1 MTFRNFFPV
10 LLLTILI
17 TTLNNFSAEALQ
29 RPPAGRA
36 VFANKQAQEL
46 KIQLIKLERE
56 IRIYP
61 EKTSHN
67 SSSKPNIQHQKVR
80 FLSRLRDIENQI
92 STFNNPKSRAL
103 LFKVRQLRQEVRK
116 LEKEVRKITLR
127 ETLRQQRQQRG
138 SKPIRPRDLIQ
149 STISGSVVDAE
160 TAAPIPNREV
170 NIYDSSGDWISYG
183 YTDGSGHYNI
193 GGLTDGTYYA
203 LTYAYDT
210 YIDELYDNIICE
222 PYCDPVNGTP
232 IVLIG
237 SATVDFALESGGS
250 ISGTITDSN
259 TSAPIPNT
267 YVSIYDSNGSWVTYG
282 YSDSSGN
289 YTATGPLAGDYY
301 ATTYNYDNYVDELY
315 DDHLCEPN
323 CNELTGDP
331 ITVTPGQNTSAI
343 NFALSP
349 GGVIAGTITD
359 SATSNPVESTIY
371 VYDSSGNLFA
381 YGYTDVSGN
390 YQVGGLLT
398 GNYFV
403 TTSNSVGYLDE
414 LFDNIPCYQGNCDP
428 TSGDSVSV
436 VQGSTTSGIDFSL
449 DKGGSF
455 SGQITGNGNPIPYG
469 SVNVYDS
476 EGFSIAYGYADESG
490 NYSVLGLLNGNYH
503 ATTYNYYGFVNE
515 LYDDIPCQNGCD
527 TTQGTPIPVSIGADT
542 PGINFALDTGGR
554 FSGKFTD
561 ETTSDPIYS
570 GVLIYDAQG
579 IPNGYAYTDS
589 DGTYTTYQG
598 LAPGKY
604 YAVSYNYYGYMDELY
619 DNIPCAFSKCDP
631 SGGTSIPV
639 TSGNTTPNIDFALN
653 QGGKITGNVSPTA
666 GPPLSYF
673 YVLVFKSDGSF
684 LGAGNQID
692 GLGNYEVS
700 GLPTGNY
707 YITTNTYAYLADE
720 LYDNHPCTGGI
731 CNVATGDLVPVTEG
745 SATPNIDFTLD
756 QGGSVSGN
764 ISDAQSGQ
772 PIVYT
777 EVDIYDSSGTWVSYG
792 YTDENGNYSSSYNYV
807 GLNTGDYY
815 VLTNTYGGYRDELYD
830 DVPCPAAICDLS
842 LGNLVHVSTGQDTP
856 GIDFSLN
863 SCNNNIFLHPYE
875 LPGGTVGVPYS
886 KTISAE
892 GGVAPYQF
900 FVKYG
905 ELPDGLTLDS
915 STGVLSGTAVTG
927 GRKYIQIA
935 AVDSNGCSGLS
946 GYTLSFYVPNSL
958 FYEDFEAGSLPTGWT
973 FFKGTW
979 TESGGTLQG
988 TTQRKASAI
997 ASPAFT
1003 GCTDCTV
1010 EADVQT
1016 AGGNVGNKI
1025 SVLGWWTGKK
1035 DYVEVMFKEAQDR
1048 VVFKERSNGRIVTK
1062 AKAIVSINA
1071 NQTYN
1076 VRIQYQ
1082 NSTFHV
1088 FLDGTEIITTPA
1100 SSTPN
1105 GTVGFQVKG
1114 TTGSF
1119 GMINV
1124 Y

>member
-10 LLLTILI
+10 FLFSILI
-17 TTLNNFSAEALQ
+17 STLSFSAEPLQ
-29 RPPAGRA
+29 KPLNNRA
-36 VFANKQAQEL
+36 AFAKKQTQGL

-56 IRIYP
+56 VRIYP
-61 EKTSHN
+61 QKTLRNPSL
-67 SSSKPNIQHQKVR
+67 KPNIQHQKVR

-92 STFNNPKSRAL
+92 SKFNNPKSHIL
-103 LFKVRQLRQEVRK
+103 LMRVHQLREEVRK
-116 LEKEVRKITLR
+116 LEKEVTKVTLR
-127 ETLRQQRQQRG
+127 ETLRQQRKQRG
-138 SKPIRPRDLIQ
+138 SKPTPSCDLIQ
-149 STISGSVVDAE
+149 STISGSVVDAD

-170 NIYDSSGDWISYG
+170 NIYDSAGDWISYG
-183 YTDGSGHYNI
+183 YTDASGNYSV

-203 LTYAYDT
+203 RTYGYDT

-222 PYCDPVNGTP
+222 PFCNPVNGTP
-232 IVLIG
+232 IDLNG
-237 SATVDFALESGGS
+237 SATVDFALKPGGS

-267 YVSIYDSNGSWVTYG
+267 YVNIFDSNGSWVTYG

-289 YTATGPLAGDYY
+289 YTVTGPLVGDYY
-301 ATTYNYDNYVDELY
+301 ATSYNYVNYVDELY
-315 DDHLCEPN
+315 DDHICEPS

-331 ITVTPGQNTSAI
+331 ITVNAGQNTAAI
-343 NFALSP
+343 DFALSP
-349 GGVIAGTITD
+349 GGIISGTITD
-359 SATSNPVESTIY
+359 SATSNPVESIIY

-381 YGYTDVSGN
+381 YGYTDGSGN
-390 YQVGGLLT
+390 YEVGGLVT

-403 TTSNSVGYLDE
+403 VTDNSAGYLDE
-414 LFDNIPCYQGNCDP
+414 LFDNIPCHQGNCDP

-436 VQGSTTSGIDFSL
+436 VQGSTTSGINFAL
-449 DKGGSF
+449 DRGGSF
-455 SGQITGNGNPIPYG
+455 SGQINGNGNPIPYG

-476 EGFSIAYGYADESG
+476 EGFYVAYGYADESG
-490 NYSVLGLLNGNYH
+490 NYSVDGLLGGNYH

-542 PGINFALDTGGR
+542 PGINFDLDIGGR

-561 ETTSDPIYS
+561 ETTSNPING

-598 LAPGKY
+598 LAPGNY
-604 YAVSYNYYGYMDELY
+604 YAISYSYYGYMDELY
-619 DNIPCAFSKCDP
+619 NNITCAFSKCDP
-631 SGGTSIPV
+631 LGGTPIPV
-639 TSGNTTPNIDFALN
+639 TTGNTTPNIDFALN
-653 QGGKITGNVSPTA
+653 QGGKVTGNISSTLGPAITGEINLFSSTGTFLTA
-666 GPPLSYF
+666 GYSF
-673 YVLVFKSDGSF
+673 DGS
-684 LGAGNQID
+684 GD
-692 GLGNYEVS
+692 YEI
-700 GLPTGNY
+700 GGIPTGNY
-707 YITTNTYAYLADE
+707 YVSTSNFEGFADE
-720 LYDNHPCTGGI
+720 LYNNHPCSGGF
-731 CNVATGDLVPVTEG
+731 CDVTPGDLVPVTVG
-745 SATPNIDFTLD
+745 STTPNIDFALD
-756 QGGSVSGN
+756 EGGSLSGN
-764 ISDAQSGQ
+764 VSDDKTGQ
-772 PIVYT
+772 PVTYS
-777 EVDIYDSSGTWVSYG
+777 EVDIYDSSGRWVTYG
-792 YTDENGNYSSSYNYV
+792 YTDEIGNYSSSYNYA
-807 GLNTGDYY
+807 GLATGDYY
-815 VLTNTYGGYRDELYD
+815 VITNTYGAYRDELYD

-842 LGNLVHVSTGQDTP
+842 SGNPVHVTIAQNTP

-863 SCNNNIFLHPYE
+863 SCNANIYLYPYD
-875 LPGGTVGVPYS
+875 LPAGTIGIPYS
-886 KTISAE
+886 KTISAQ
-892 GGVAPYQF
+892 GGVPPYQF
-900 FVKYG
+900 FVQYG

-915 STGVLSGTAVTG
+915 STGVLSGTPVTP

-935 AVDSNGCSGLS
+935 AVDSNGCAGFH
-946 GYTLSFYVPNSL
+946 GYSISFYLPNSL
-958 FYEDFEAGSLPTGWT
+958 FIEDFEDGSLPTGWT
-973 FFKGTW
+973 FLKGSW
-979 TESGGTLQG
+979 TESGGALQG

-997 ASPAFT
+997 ASPAFI
-1003 GCTDCTV
+1003 GCSDCTV

-1016 AGGNVGNKI
+1016 AGGNSGNRI
-1025 SVLGWWTGKK
+1025 SVLGWWVSKK
-1035 DYVEVMFKEAQDR
+1035 DYVEVMIKEAQDR
-1048 VVFKERSNGRIVTK
+1048 VVFKQRSNGGVVTK
-1062 AKAIVSINA
+1062 AKAIVPINA

-1119 GMINV
+1119 EMIKV